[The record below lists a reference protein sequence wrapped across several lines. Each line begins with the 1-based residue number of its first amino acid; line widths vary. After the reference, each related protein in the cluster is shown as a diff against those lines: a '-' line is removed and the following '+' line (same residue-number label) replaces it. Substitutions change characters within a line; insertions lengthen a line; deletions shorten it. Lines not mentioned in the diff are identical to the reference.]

1 MIDRSSLTP
10 RACPVCSSTD
20 ESKVFA
26 EERLDFAR
34 LDAFAFASRK
44 VPEYMHF
51 RLLRCP
57 TCDLLYSSPILPL
70 QSIDS
75 AYEEAAFD
83 SAGEAACAA
92 RTYGQLLSKF
102 VAQLPDRVGALD
114 IGTGDGVFLG
124 ELLQRGFSEVVG
136 VEPSRMPVE
145 SSRPDI
151 RPLIRLGV
159 FNSNDF
165 TEGSLSL
172 VTCFQTLE
180 HLSDPLDISRGIFRL
195 LKKGGAFFAVSHNN
209 ASFSAKV
216 LGTKSPIIDIEHL
229 QIFSPKSAR
238 ILMEEAGFSRIE
250 IKPIINRYPLHFW
263 TKLLPFPKP
272 VKMPLLAGLKAARIG
287 YLPIPLPAGN
297 MSIVGYK

>member
-1 MIDRSSLTP
+1 MMDRSSLTP

-20 ESKVFA
+20 ESNVFA
-26 EERLDFAR
+26 EERLDFSR

-57 TCDLLYSSPILPL
+57 TCDLLYSNPILPL
-70 QSIDS
+70 HSIDS

-92 RTYGQLLSKF
+92 RTYGQLLSTFLTK
-102 VAQLPDRVGALD
+102 LPDRVGALD
-114 IGTGDGVFLG
+114 IGTGDGAFLG
-124 ELLQRGFSEVVG
+124 ELLQKGFSEVVG

-145 SSRPDI
+145 SSRPEI
-151 RPLIRLGV
+151 RPHIRLGV
-159 FNSNDF
+159 FNASDF
-165 TEGSLSL
+165 NPESLSL

-180 HLSDPLDISRGIFRL
+180 HVSEPLEICRSIFRL
-195 LKKGGAFFAVSHNN
+195 LKKGGAFFAVSHNCS
-209 ASFSAKV
+209 SFSARV

-229 QIFSPKSAR
+229 QILSPKSAR
-238 ILMEEAGFSRIE
+238 FLMEKAGFSRIE

-263 TKLLPFPKP
+263 TKLFPLPKS
-272 VKMPLLAGLKAARIG
+272 VKMPLIAGLKATGIG

-297 MSIVGYK
+297 ISIVGYK